1 MGVDVGL
8 ESFATLSNG
17 ETIENPRF
25 FRSDE
30 KELARFQRKLSEAPK
45 GNPQRKKALNIVE
58 RIPVRIANRRPDF
71 ISKVSREL
79 VDRFSVIAF
88 EDLNIIRYMLKSHN
102 LAKSVS
108 DVAWNMLVTATES
121 NTAYSGSEVAL
132 VDPGKTSQMCSRCGL
147 IVKKEL
153 LESVH
158 NCPECG
164 LSMDRDLNTAMN
176 VLRLGVQSL
185 REIDGSRAL

>member
-88 EDLNIIRYMLKSHN
+88 EDLNIRYMLKSHN

-108 DVAWNMLVTATES
+108 DVAWNMLVSITPYKAAS
-121 NTAYSGSEVAL
+121 AGSRVIL
-132 VDPGKTSQMCSRCGL
+132 VDPMNMSKTCSRCSIL
-147 IVKKEL
+147 VKKL
-153 LESVH
+153 LS
-158 NCPECG
+158 
-164 LSMDRDLNTAMN
+164 D
-176 VLRLGVQSL
+176 
-185 REIDGSRAL
+185 